1 MIPAIVY
8 VLCSLTSLV
17 AMTLLLRAYAARRVR
32 LLLWSG
38 LCFAGLALNNVLL
51 FVDLSVI
58 PRYDLSTL
66 RQVPALMGVSFL
78 IYGLVYDL
86 RD

>member
-58 PRYDLSTL
+58 PDYDLSTL